1 MKRKTK
7 KPVSVLLCIVL
18 LLSLIPLTALADESK
33 AVKITEES
41 KTAELV
47 TDTAKFISLDE
58 AKEIALKDAELDR
71 NKQKITFTKEELSR
85 NKGRPCYLLDFY
97 TGENQ
102 YHYEVDAKTG
112 EVIYGRR
119 YILLTEAKKIAV
131 DDAGCTEKVTFTEE
145 ELVDGGIKTPYY
157 RLIFADN
164 KTQWTYRINAVSG
177 DILEKK
183 EKNIGEADLISLEK
197 AKSIALNDAGLVEN
211 AEKIVFTKEEL
222 IRNQGK
228 PYYLLEF
235 YTGKYQYHYE
245 IDAKTGDIIYGR
257 RYILLADAKRI
268 AVDDAECSDKV
279 TFLEEELVDGGIK
292 TPYYLLVF
300 ADNNT
305 QWTYRINAISG
316 AVMGKHIDDISGTN
330 FISLEEAKKIA
341 LKDAKLDEYAQ
352 KIVFTKAEL
361 NRNQG
366 RPCYILEFYTGKYQ
380 YHYEIDAKT
389 GEIIYGRRYILLADA
404 KKIAVDDAEC
414 SDRVTFLEEE
424 LVDGGIKTPYYHLV
438 FADNKTQWT
447 YRINAVTGSI
457 LKKKQKD
464 IKVKPDTEWE
474 NPFGDVKKR
483 DWFYFSVKFAYD
495 FGLMKGTTEME
506 FSPDSYVTR
515 AMFVMIIYRME
526 KEPQAGDSV
535 FVDVEIGGYYDRAVA
550 WANAN
555 GIVSGVS
562 KDRFAPNDPIT
573 REQMA
578 TILYRYANF
587 KGYDIESNGNTAYSD
602 SSSISGYARNAV
614 SWAAANLLMK
624 GNDDGSFLPNANATR
639 AQAAAVFARM
649 IENLE

>member
-7 KPVSVLLCIVL
+7 KPVSVLLCTVL
-18 LLSLIPLTALADESK
+18 LLSLIPLTAFADESK

-58 AKEIALKDAELDR
+58 AKEIAPKDAELDR

-102 YHYEVDAKTG
+102 YHYEIDAKTG

-157 RLIFADN
+157 RLVFADN

-183 EKNIGEADLISLEK
+183 EENIGEADLISLEK
-197 AKSIALNDAGLVEN
+197 AKSIVLNDAGLIEN

-300 ADNNT
+300 ADNKT

-352 KIVFTKAEL
+352 KIVFTKTEL
-361 NRNQG
+361 NRSQG

-424 LVDGGIKTPYYHLV
+424 LVDGGIKTPYYLLV

-447 YRINAVTGSI
+447 YRINAVTGGI

-464 IKVKPDTEWE
+464 IKVKPDNEWE

-526 KEPQAGDSV
+526 KEPQAGGSV

-624 GNDDGSFLPNANATR
+624 GDDDGSFLPNANATR

>member
-1 MKRKTK
+1 MKRKAK
-7 KPVSVLLCIVL
+7 KTVSILLCIVL
-18 LLSLIPLTALADESK
+18 LLSLIPLTAFADESK
-33 AVKITEES
+33 AVKITDES
-41 KTAELV
+41 KSVDLV
-47 TDTAKFISLDE
+47 TDTANFISLDK

-97 TGENQ
+97 TEENQ

-112 EVIYGRR
+112 EVIYGRK

-131 DDAGCTEKVTFTEE
+131 DDAECTEKVTFTEE

-157 RLIFADN
+157 LLVFADN

-183 EKNIGEADLISLEK
+183 DENIGEADLISLEK

-222 IRNQGK
+222 NRNQDK
-228 PYYLLEF
+228 PYYL
-235 YTGKYQYHYE
+235 
-245 IDAKTGDIIYGR
+245 
-257 RYILLADAKRI
+257 
-268 AVDDAECSDKV
+268 
-279 TFLEEELVDGGIK
+279 
-292 TPYYLLVF
+292 
-300 ADNNT
+300 
-305 QWTYRINAISG
+305 
-316 AVMGKHIDDISGTN
+316 
-330 FISLEEAKKIA
+330 
-341 LKDAKLDEYAQ
+341 
-352 KIVFTKAEL
+352 
-361 NRNQG
+361 
-366 RPCYILEFYTGKYQ
+366 LEFYTGKYQ

-404 KKIAVDDAEC
+404 KRIAIDDAGCTEKVTFTEEELVDGGIKTPYYRLVFADRKTQWTYRINAVSGDILEKKSKNTDEPDYISLEEAKKIALKDAELDKYAQKIVFTKVELNHYQGKKCYLLEFYTGRNQYYYQIDAKTGDIIYGRRYILLADAKKIAVDDAEC
-414 SDRVTFLEEE
+414 TDRVTFLEEE

-438 FADNKTQWT
+438 FADKKTQWT
-447 YRINAVTGSI
+447 YRVNAVTGSI

-495 FGLMKGTTEME
+495 FGLMKGTAEME

-526 KEPQAGDSV
+526 KEPQAGGSV

-587 KGYDIESNGNTAYSD
+587 KGYDVESNGNTAYSD